1 MGRVTRLTGIWGPLL
16 MVLGGPR
23 GRGGHDLLGVEPGV
37 GVEGILIAEGSF
49 NTIHDVQE
57 IL

>member
-1 MGRVTRLTGIWGPLL
+1 

-49 NTIHDVQE
+49 NTIHDVLE